1 MNIIKKIISVI
12 FCVALCISV
21 SANLYAENTAPTIKV
36 SNVEAMPDETVT
48 VDISISNNPG
58 IMVMSF
64 AITYDNSVLEYD
76 SYKKGYISNC
86 TVKNHANKG
95 YVAFLND
102 ETKDL
107 SENGNIISVSFK
119 VKSNAKSGRYYIN
132 LENSN
137 RSQFGSSL
145 KNSFSNSK
153 LNYVI
158 PTVISGS
165 VKVGET
171 CKNDGHKYGDWKI
184 TKPADCKN
192 TGTKEHKCL
201 RCEYTETE
209 TIPITHD
216 FENEWTVDRVA
227 TPEIDGIM
235 SRHCKNCDAVT
246 DEIKFTYKEVE
257 SSQTPD
263 NSSKDENNSDTEIGN
278 SNQND
283 NSSVAETE
291 KTPIINIE
299 NSKNPLSAVENTE
312 DYQQNIKPN
321 ITDTNE
327 SNGENITSESQTED
341 TVSYDTNSSDTVKTD
356 SDQKDTPIQK
366 SNGKIV
372 LIIIIATILIITAT
386 IAILFIVKR
395 KKIK

>member
-1 MNIIKKIISVI
+1 MNFIKKITSVI

-21 SANLYAENTAPTIKV
+21 SANLCAENTAPTIKI

-76 SYKKGYISNC
+76 GYKKGYISNC
-86 TVKNHANKG
+86 TVEDHANKG
-95 YVAFLND
+95 YLAFLND

-107 SENGNIISVSFK
+107 SENGNIISVNFK
-119 VKSNAKSGRYYIN
+119 VKSSAKSGRYYIN

-137 RSQFGSSL
+137 RAKFGSNL

-158 PTVISGS
+158 PTVIPGS

-192 TGTKEHKCL
+192 TGIKEHKCL
-201 RCEYTETE
+201 RCEHTETA

-227 TPEIDGIM
+227 TPEADGIM

-257 SSQTPD
+257 SSQKPD
-263 NSSKDENNSDTEIGN
+263 NSSKDENNSNTESG
-278 SNQND
+278 
-283 NSSVAETE
+283 NSSVTETE

-321 ITDTNE
+321 ITDTDE
-327 SNGENITSESQTED
+327 SNGENITSSVQIED
-341 TVSYDTNSSDTVKTD
+341 TVSYDTNSSDTAKSD
-356 SDQKDTPIQK
+356 SDQKDASAKK
-366 SNGKIV
+366 SNSKII
-372 LIIIIATILIITAT
+372 LIIIITAILIITAT
-386 IAILFIVKR
+386 IAILLIIKY